1 MPPPIPPRKTLE
13 PAQVESARAGFA
25 RGLSRDDVA
34 RLIGITRSTLEA
46 RLRDQL
52 RDCRPG
58 RGRGGHRPPTA
69 DPSPAEIAAMT
80 AEIRAGWPES
90 RWLPEPRE
98 EKSFAGLLQR

>member
-1 MPPPIPPRKTLE
+1 MPPIPPKKLLT
-13 PAQVESARAGFA
+13 PAQVDGARAGFG
-25 RGLSRDDVA
+25 RGMSRDDVA
-34 RLIGITRSTLEA
+34 RLLGISRSILEH

-58 RGRGGHRPPTA
+58 RGHGGHRPPTA
-69 DPSPAEIAAMT
+69 DPTPAEIALAC

-90 RWLPEPRE
+90 RWLPETRE